1 MNNEELQKAAEISV
15 FPNPVTDF
23 INIVNNESI
32 HNLEIIDSNGKV
44 LKRFE
49 AIETSTIIIDLSNLP
64 RGIYIAR
71 IGSKVKKFIKI

>member
-1 MNNEELQKAAEISV
+1 MNNAELQNTETSV
-15 FPNPVTDF
+15 FPNPVTNF

-49 AIETSTIIIDLSNLP
+49 AIEISTISIDLSNLP